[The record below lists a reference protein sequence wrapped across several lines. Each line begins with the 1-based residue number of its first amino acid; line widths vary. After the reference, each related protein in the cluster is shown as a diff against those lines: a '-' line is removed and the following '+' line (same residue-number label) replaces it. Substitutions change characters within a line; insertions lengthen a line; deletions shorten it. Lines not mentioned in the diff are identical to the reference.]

1 MSSPLCLCSIS
12 SRCWDVCEDQHQ
24 IKSHEKLRKTKV
36 KEAIRELD
44 LPRQE
49 KETFQSFLSQHH
61 HAFTLE
67 DKEHGETDL
76 EIDTGIVHTK
86 KQRARQLPFALRQV
100 VTRQLKEMQD
110 QGVIQPSKSP
120 WASPVVLVKKKDDS
134 A

>member
-1 MSSPLCLCSIS
+1 MLRCLW
-12 SRCWDVCEDQHQ
+12 RRDQHQ
-24 IKSHEKLRKTKV
+24 IKSHEKLCKTKL

-67 DKEHGETDL
+67 DGERGETDL
-76 EIDTGIVHTK
+76 IQMEIDTEIVHTK

-100 VTRQLKEMQD
+100 VARQLKEMQD
-110 QGVIQPSKSP
+110 QGVNQPSKST